1 MLTKALENLC
11 ICIVTVDT
19 DWTSDKGRGHSG
31 HEDSSRLKF
40 QKTDHQTTWQNLS
53 TFHNYLW
60 IFFMYVLLHIVE
72 LQFGKKRSLLMRK
85 VGFVETAQRT
95 NYLNENQF
103 PQTQTWLLFG
113 CREYFVF
120 GRYNGG
126 FEVKKNR
133 MLMVSPFKIGAALCA
148 VHCTHTPLKL
158 HSQNFTNTL
167 IKLMS
172 KLAQSLGNTTAV
184 VRSMVRSFYLIY
196 LFKDL
201 IGYGDLMLEDASHW
215 CLVSELM
222 SASAIIYSFNHAKTL
237 QCRYDFQV
245 LQNNVDI
252 HL

>member
-1 MLTKALENLC
+1 
-11 ICIVTVDT
+11 
-19 DWTSDKGRGHSG
+19 
-31 HEDSSRLKF
+31 
-40 QKTDHQTTWQNLS
+40 
-53 TFHNYLW
+53 
-60 IFFMYVLLHIVE
+60 
-72 LQFGKKRSLLMRK
+72 MRK

-148 VHCTHTPLKL
+148 VHSYSTHAPF
-158 HSQNFTNTL
+158 SQNFTNTL
-167 IKLMS
+167 IKLKS

-184 VRSMVRSFYLIY
+184 VRSFYLIY

-222 SASAIIYSFNHAKTL
+222 SASPTYIYSFNHAKTL
-237 QCRYDFQV
+237 QCRYDFKV
-245 LQNNVDI
+245 LQNNVDVYI